1 MPETPAGTGFPYDR
15 KMIYTQIID
24 CEFSVCASL
33 IKMII
38 LIGIKNEKN
47 IIIFGSFC

>member
-1 MPETPAGTGFPYDR
+1 MPETLAGSGFSDDR
-15 KMIYTQIID
+15 KMIYTQIIG
-24 CEFSVCASL
+24 CEFSVCASR
-33 IKMII
+33 IKIII